1 MSILEDP
8 KYSYLIGKQPIFF
21 RFWKKIFYYY
31 CNTVFSLYTPVKI
44 NGREN
49 LPLGSAIF
57 CSNHNSHM
65 DVALISSAVGKS
77 FNHFGMLAA
86 IDYWFDSRIKKILTN
101 FVMNLIPIARKT
113 SAKDNSISFQD
124 TIALCKSFMDYGN
137 RNIVIFPEG
146 SRGEPDQIKPFR
158 NGAARFSL
166 ALNKPIVPVFIHG
179 SFRAWPRGKVFMRPC
194 RITINILEPMYPNDY
209 ISKDKADDLIAKE
222 ITGHLEKTILDE
234 RESYASR

>member
-8 KYSYLIGKQPIFF
+8 KYSYLIGKQSIFF

-49 LPLGSAIF
+49 LPLESAIF

-65 DVALISSAVGKS
+65 DVALISSAAGKS

-101 FVMNLIPIARKT
+101 FVMNLIPIARKSST
-113 SAKDNSISFQD
+113 KDGSISFQD
-124 TIALCKSFMDYGN
+124 TIALCKRFMDYGN

-146 SRGEPDQIKPFR
+146 SRGEPDKIKPFR

-166 ALNKPIVPVFIHG
+166 ALNKPIVPIFIYG

-194 RITINILEPMYPNDY
+194 RITINILEPIYPNDY
-209 ISKDKADDLIAKE
+209 ISEYKADDLIAKK
-222 ITGHLEKTILDE
+222 ITSHLEKIILAE
-234 RESYASR
+234 RERYASR

>member
-1 MSILEDP
+1 MSILENP
-8 KYSYLIGKQPIFF
+8 KYSYLIGKQSIFF

-44 NGREN
+44 SGREN
-49 LPLGSAIF
+49 LPSESAIF

-65 DVALISSAVGKS
+65 DVALISSAAGKS

-101 FVMNLIPIARKT
+101 FVMNLIPIARKS
-113 SAKDNSISFQD
+113 SAKDGSISFQD
-124 TIALCKSFMDYGN
+124 TIALCRRFMDYGN

-146 SRGEPDQIKPFR
+146 SRGEPDKIKPFR

-166 ALNKPIVPVFIHG
+166 ALNKPIVPIFIYG
-179 SFRAWPRGKVFMRPC
+179 SFRAWPRGKEFMRPC
-194 RITINILEPMYPNDY
+194 RITINILEPIYPNDY
-209 ISKDKADDLIAKE
+209 ISEDKADDLIAKE
-222 ITGHLEKTILDE
+222 ITSHLEKIILAE
-234 RESYASR
+234 RERYASR

>member
-1 MSILEDP
+1 MSILEDS
-8 KYSYLIGKQPIFF
+8 KYSYLIGKQSIFF

-49 LPLGSAIF
+49 LPLESAIF

-65 DVALISSAVGKS
+65 DVALISSAAGKS

-101 FVMNLIPIARKT
+101 FVMNLIPIARKS
-113 SAKDNSISFQD
+113 SAKDKSISFQD

-146 SRGEPDQIKPFR
+146 SRGEPDKIKPFR

-166 ALNKPIVPVFIHG
+166 ALNKPIVPIFIHG

-209 ISKDKADDLIAKE
+209 ISEDKADDLIAKE
-222 ITGHLEKTILDE
+222 ITSHLEKTILDE
-234 RESYASR
+234 REKYAPR

>member
-1 MSILEDP
+1 MSILENP
-8 KYSYLIGKQPIFF
+8 KYSYLIGKQSIFF

-44 NGREN
+44 SGREN
-49 LPLGSAIF
+49 LPSESAIF

-65 DVALISSAVGKS
+65 DVALISSAAGKS

-101 FVMNLIPIARKT
+101 FVMNLIPIARKS
-113 SAKDNSISFQD
+113 SAKDGSISFQD
-124 TIALCKSFMDYGN
+124 TITLCRRFMDYGN

-146 SRGEPDQIKPFR
+146 SRGEPDKIKPFR

-166 ALNKPIVPVFIHG
+166 ALNKPIVPIFIYG

-194 RITINILEPMYPNDY
+194 RITINILEPIYPNDY
-209 ISKDKADDLIAKE
+209 ISEDKADDLIAKE
-222 ITGHLEKTILDE
+222 ITSHLEKIILAE
-234 RESYASR
+234 RERYASR

>member
-8 KYSYLIGKQPIFF
+8 KYSYLIGKQSIFF

-113 SAKDNSISFQD
+113 SAKDDSISFQD
-124 TIALCKSFMDYGN
+124 TIALCKAFMGYGN

-166 ALNKPIVPVFIHG
+166 ALDKPIVPVFIHG

>member
-8 KYSYLIGKQPIFF
+8 KYSYLIGKQSIFF

-113 SAKDNSISFQD
+113 NAKDGSISFQD
-124 TIALCKSFMDYGN
+124 TIALSKSFMDYGN

>member
-8 KYSYLIGKQPIFF
+8 KYSYLIGKQSIFF

-31 CNTVFSLYTPVKI
+31 CNTIFSLYTPVKI

-49 LPLGSAIF
+49 LPLESAIF

-65 DVALISSAVGKS
+65 DVALISSAAGKS

-113 SAKDNSISFQD
+113 SAKDGSISFQD
-124 TIALCKSFMDYGN
+124 TIALCKGFMDYGN

-166 ALNKPIVPVFIHG
+166 ALNKPIVPIFIHG

-209 ISKDKADDLIAKE
+209 ISEDKADDLIAKE
-222 ITGHLEKTILDE
+222 ITGHLEKIILDE
-234 RESYASR
+234 RESYVSR

>member
-1 MSILEDP
+1 MSILENP
-8 KYSYLIGKQPIFF
+8 KYSYLIGKQSIFF

-44 NGREN
+44 SGREN
-49 LPLGSAIF
+49 LPSESAIF

-65 DVALISSAVGKS
+65 DVALISSAAGKS
-77 FNHFGMLAA
+77 FTHFGMLAA

-101 FVMNLIPIARKT
+101 FVMNLIPIARKS
-113 SAKDNSISFQD
+113 SAKDGSISFQD
-124 TIALCKSFMDYGN
+124 TIALCRRFMDYGN

-146 SRGEPDQIKPFR
+146 SRGEPDKIKPFR

-166 ALNKPIVPVFIHG
+166 ALNKPIVPIFIYG

-194 RITINILEPMYPNDY
+194 RITINILEPIYPNDY
-209 ISKDKADDLIAKE
+209 ISEDKADDLIAKE
-222 ITGHLEKTILDE
+222 ITSHLEKIILAE
-234 RESYASR
+234 RERYASR

>member
-8 KYSYLIGKQPIFF
+8 KYSYLIGKQSIFF

-113 SAKDNSISFQD
+113 SAKDDSISFQD
-124 TIALCKSFMDYGN
+124 TIALCKTFMDYGN

>member
-1 MSILEDP
+1 MSILENP
-8 KYSYLIGKQPIFF
+8 KYSYLIGKQSIFF

-44 NGREN
+44 SGREN
-49 LPLGSAIF
+49 LPSESAIF

-65 DVALISSAVGKS
+65 DVALISSAAGKS

-101 FVMNLIPIARKT
+101 FVMNLIPIARKS
-113 SAKDNSISFQD
+113 SAKDGSITFQD
-124 TIALCKSFMDYGN
+124 TIALCRRFMDYGN

-146 SRGEPDQIKPFR
+146 SRGEPDKIKPFR

-166 ALNKPIVPVFIHG
+166 ALNKPIVPIFIYG

-194 RITINILEPMYPNDY
+194 RITINILEPIYPNDY
-209 ISKDKADDLIAKE
+209 ISEDNADDLIAKE
-222 ITGHLEKTILDE
+222 ITSHLEKIILAE
-234 RESYASR
+234 RERYASR

>member
-8 KYSYLIGKQPIFF
+8 KYSYLIGRQSIFF

-113 SAKDNSISFQD
+113 SAKDGSISFQD
-124 TIALCKSFMDYGN
+124 TIALSKSFMDYGN

-222 ITGHLEKTILDE
+222 ITGHLEKIILDE
-234 RESYASR
+234 RESYVSR

>member
-8 KYSYLIGKQPIFF
+8 KYSYLIGKQSIFF

-49 LPLGSAIF
+49 LPLESAIF

-65 DVALISSAVGKS
+65 DVALISSAAGKS

-113 SAKDNSISFQD
+113 SAKDGSISFQD

-166 ALNKPIVPVFIHG
+166 ALNKPIVPIFIHG

-209 ISKDKADDLIAKE
+209 ISEDKADDLIAKE
-222 ITGHLEKTILDE
+222 ITGHLEKIILDE
-234 RESYASR
+234 RESYVSR

>member
-1 MSILEDP
+1 MSILENP
-8 KYSYLIGKQPIFF
+8 KYSYLIGKQSIFF

-44 NGREN
+44 SGREN
-49 LPLGSAIF
+49 LPSESAIF

-65 DVALISSAVGKS
+65 DVALISSAAGKS

-101 FVMNLIPIARKT
+101 FVMNLIPIARKS
-113 SAKDNSISFQD
+113 SAKDDSISFQD
-124 TIALCKSFMDYGN
+124 TIALCSRFMDYGN

-146 SRGEPDQIKPFR
+146 SRGEPDKIKPFR

-166 ALNKPIVPVFIHG
+166 ALNKPIVPIFIYG

-194 RITINILEPMYPNDY
+194 RITINILEPIYPNDY
-209 ISKDKADDLIAKE
+209 ISEDKADDLIAKE
-222 ITGHLEKTILDE
+222 ITSHLEKIILAE
-234 RESYASR
+234 RERYASR

>member
-8 KYSYLIGKQPIFF
+8 KYSYLIGKQSIFF

-49 LPLGSAIF
+49 LPLESAIF

-65 DVALISSAVGKS
+65 DVALISSAAGKS

-86 IDYWFDSRIKKILTN
+86 IDYWFDNRIKKILTN
-101 FVMNLIPIARKT
+101 FVMNLIPIARKS
-113 SAKDNSISFQD
+113 SAKDKSISFQD

-166 ALNKPIVPVFIHG
+166 ALNKPIVPIFIYG

-194 RITINILEPMYPNDY
+194 RITINILEPIYPNDY
-209 ISKDKADDLIAKE
+209 ISEDKADDLIAKE
-222 ITGHLEKTILDE
+222 ITSHLEKIILAE
-234 RESYASR
+234 RERYASR

>member
-8 KYSYLIGKQPIFF
+8 KYSYLIGKQSIFF

>member
-8 KYSYLIGKQPIFF
+8 KYSYLIGKQSIFF

-31 CNTVFSLYTPVKI
+31 CNTIFSLYTPVKI

-49 LPLGSAIF
+49 LPLESAIF

-65 DVALISSAVGKS
+65 DVALISSAAGKS

-113 SAKDNSISFQD
+113 SAKDGSISFQD

-166 ALNKPIVPVFIHG
+166 ALNKPIVPIFIHG

-209 ISKDKADDLIAKE
+209 ISEDKADDLIAKE
-222 ITGHLEKTILDE
+222 ITGHLEKIILDE
-234 RESYASR
+234 RESYVSR